1 MLKMRQSISTLAL
14 IYSIELLLNLYVDD
28 LLIVGKE
35 AELRS
40 IVDTLPEKFQTK
52 GAICGDKFSYVG
64 LCVTCNQEQKQI
76 RIDQR
81 SYLQKVLEKFEMH
94 TCKGRAM
101 PLESKPVPRG
111 KDEEAMDQNLYRQAV
126 GCILYAALGSRPDFA
141 YAIGVLGRFAGD
153 PSVHHWKAIK
163 HLLRYIKGTLH
174 LSLLLVHKDV
184 SSTGLFAY
192 ADADHGGDAVAS
204 KSTSGYLVYTD
215 GILIHWKSKKQR
227 VVAQSTMEAEL
238 IAVVETWKCMQWV
251 HDMLSEL
258 GHWHLDC
265 KTLLYNDNQ
274 SAVQVL
280 SSGNF
285 SSDCRHMRMRFH
297 HVVDRINKHELAI
310 EYVPTGEMRAD
321 GLTKALGGVKHRVF
335 LNMMGLK

>member
-1 MLKMRQSISTLAL
+1 
-14 IYSIELLLNLYVDD
+14 
-28 LLIVGKE
+28 
-35 AELRS
+35 
-40 IVDTLPEKFQTK
+40 
-52 GAICGDKFSYVG
+52 
-64 LCVTCNQEQKQI
+64 
-76 RIDQR
+76 
-81 SYLQKVLEKFEMH
+81 
-94 TCKGRAM
+94 M
-101 PLESKPVPRG
+101 PLESKPVPGG
-111 KDEEAMDQNLYRQAV
+111 KDEEAMDQNLYHQAV

-174 LSLLLVHKDV
+174 LSLPLVRKDV

-192 ADADHGGDAVAS
+192 ADANHGGDVVAS
-204 KSTSGYLVYTD
+204 KSTSGYFVYAD

-251 HDMLSEL
+251 HNRLSEL
-258 GHWHLDC
+258 GHWHPDC

-285 SSDCRHMRMRFH
+285 SSDCQHMHMRFH
-297 HVVDRINKHELAI
+297 HLVDCINKHELAI
-310 EYVPTGEMRAD
+310 EYVPTGKMRAD
-321 GLTKALGGVKHRVF
+321 GLTKALGGVKHLVI